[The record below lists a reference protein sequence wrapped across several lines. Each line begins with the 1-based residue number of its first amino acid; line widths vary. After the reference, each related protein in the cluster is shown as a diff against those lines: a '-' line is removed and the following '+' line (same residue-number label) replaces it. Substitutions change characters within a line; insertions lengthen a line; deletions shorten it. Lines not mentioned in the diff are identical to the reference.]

1 MEPRR
6 IVDFAVYS
14 AFYLLEQSDNFQV
27 SYMWNWKPEIDI
39 FFYSEVWSY
48 NIKKL
53 FLDLILSKNTLH
65 SW

>member
-39 FFYSEVWSY
+39 FFTVKFGLIILKSY
-48 NIKKL
+48 
-53 FLDLILSKNTLH
+53 F
-65 SW
+65 